1 MKQRMKSSL
10 ALGVGVVAVAGLVLA
25 PAAYAANTTTVTAR
39 IAKSITVATTT
50 GSVLLN
56 ITPTS
61 AGSATTASDTVTVTT
76 NSAAGYTLK
85 IASGTANLVN
95 GANNLVPTAGTI
107 AAPAALDNNAWGFR
121 FDDAT
126 AGTGFGSGSTA
137 AQTDV
142 ANPTSTKWAAVPTT
156 ATTIKTTAVAA
167 TSGDATNVFFG
178 AKADMTKATG
188 DYTAT
193 VTFTGTAN

>member
-10 ALGVGVVAVAGLVLA
+10 ALSAAVVGVVGLVLA
-25 PAAYAANTTTVTAR
+25 PSAYAANTTTVTAR
-39 IAKSITVATTT
+39 IGKTISVATTT
-50 GSVLLN
+50 GSVLLT
-56 ITPTS
+56 ITPTGS
-61 AGSATTASDTVTVTT
+61 GSATTASDTVTVTT
-76 NSAAGYTLK
+76 NSSAGYTLK
-85 IASGTANLVN
+85 IASSTANLVN

-126 AGTGFGSGSTA
+126 AGTGFGTGPTS

-142 ANPTSTKWAAVPTT
+142 AAPTSTKWAAVPTA

-167 TSGDATNVFFG
+167 TGGDATNVFFG
-178 AKADMTKATG
+178 AKADTTKPSG
-188 DYTAT
+188 DYVAT